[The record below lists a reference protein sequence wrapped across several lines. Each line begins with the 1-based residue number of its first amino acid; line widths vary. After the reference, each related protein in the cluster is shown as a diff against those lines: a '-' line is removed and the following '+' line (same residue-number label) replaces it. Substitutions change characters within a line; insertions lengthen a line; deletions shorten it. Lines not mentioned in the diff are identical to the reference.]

1 MSKILIVG
9 PYPLYRHS
17 LALLLRQ
24 LVPEVQIQEADSIE
38 QLPTAELDSARM
50 IICCC
55 HSNSSTGVDLPL
67 AKAGERTQLRVLLC
81 ERLGKAQ
88 RQLLLQHQLDLILPM
103 RVDMNVAAELLQ
115 QLLKAD
121 PDPWLGLNTLQD
133 PRFSDSFLPTVDDLT
148 CREQQLLQHLRAGL
162 SNAAIA
168 EKMRVTIHTVK
179 VHISHICRKT
189 GVSNRTQAIS
199 LYG

>member
-24 LVPEVQIQEADSIE
+24 LISEVQIQEAGAIK
-38 QLPTAELDSARM
+38 QLSKAQLDSAKM

-55 HSNSSTGVDLPL
+55 HSNSSTDFYLPL
-67 AKAGERTQLRVLLC
+67 TQAGERSQRRVLLT

-103 RVDMNVAAELLQ
+103 RVDMNAAADLLQ

-121 PDPWLGLNTLQD
+121 PDPWFGLNALKD
-133 PRFSDSFLPTVDDLT
+133 PRFNAAFLPALDDLT
-148 CREQQLLQHLRAGL
+148 RREQQLLLHLRAGL

-179 VHISHICRKT
+179 VHLTHICRKT

-199 LYG
+199 LCG